1 MQVLITG
8 SAGFIGYH
16 LAKALARQGI
26 ATYGI
31 DSINSYY
38 DVSLKKARLKACGI
52 DLSRQE
58 QEYRSTL
65 YPNYTFRQMDLCD
78 KPALDAL
85 FASRAFDTVINL
97 AAQAGVRYSLEH
109 PETYIDS
116 NVSGFLHMPP
126 PSYSPSDFRFFVIGI
141 WQFDRSTVPRRCA
154 GRSSGQYLRR
164 HQKE

>member
-65 YPNYTFRQMDLCD
+65 IIRSGKWT
-78 KPALDAL
+78 
-85 FASRAFDTVINL
+85 SVTNL
-97 AAQAGVRYSLEH
+97 PSTHFSL
-109 PETYIDS
+109 P
-116 NVSGFLHMPP
+116 G
-126 PSYSPSDFRFFVIGI
+126 PSIR
-141 WQFDRSTVPRRCA
+141 
-154 GRSSGQYLRR
+154 
-164 HQKE
+164 

>member
-58 QEYRSTL
+58 QEYRSISLFYFL
-65 YPNYTFRQMDLCD
+65 YQNELYDNLLYQSPNN
-78 KPALDAL
+78 L
-85 FASRAFDTVINL
+85 FV
-97 AAQAGVRYSLEH
+97 
-109 PETYIDS
+109 
-116 NVSGFLHMPP
+116 
-126 PSYSPSDFRFFVIGI
+126 YSPDVMVSHSFVWFFLLIFLLASKAF
-141 WQFDRSTVPRRCA
+141 Q
-154 GRSSGQYLRR
+154 
-164 HQKE
+164 

>member
-97 AAQAGVRYSLEH
+97 AAQAGVRIASH
-109 PETYIDS
+109 IRRPT
-116 NVSGFLHMPP
+116 
-126 PSYSPSDFRFFVIGI
+126 
-141 WQFDRSTVPRRCA
+141 STAMCRVFCIYWKAAATIIFPV
-154 GRSSGQYLRR
+154 
-164 HQKE
+164 